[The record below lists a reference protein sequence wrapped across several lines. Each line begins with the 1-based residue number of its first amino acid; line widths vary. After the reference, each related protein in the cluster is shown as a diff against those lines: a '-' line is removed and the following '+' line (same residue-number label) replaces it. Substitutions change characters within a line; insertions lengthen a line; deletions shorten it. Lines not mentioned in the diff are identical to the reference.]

1 MKICNNE
8 DINKNDVLVL
18 NDKDTILYSVLM
30 NKSGLKKKYNIDNS
44 KSIKA
49 LKDRLELVE
58 GEMLAGNTNNDIQKE
73 LYDIVFKLAN
83 LGAITLSSA
92 RKYYKNT
99 SKLMFKN

>member
-8 DINKNDVLVL
+8 DVNKNDVLVL
-18 NDKDTILYSVLM
+18 NDKDAILYSVLM

-73 LYDIVFKLAN
+73 LYDI
-83 LGAITLSSA
+83 
-92 RKYYKNT
+92 
-99 SKLMFKN
+99 